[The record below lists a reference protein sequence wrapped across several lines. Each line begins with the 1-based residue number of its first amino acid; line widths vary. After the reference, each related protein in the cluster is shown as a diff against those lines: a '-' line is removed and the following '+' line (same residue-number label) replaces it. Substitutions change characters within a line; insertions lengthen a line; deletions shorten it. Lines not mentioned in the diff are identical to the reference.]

1 MDKENR
7 PDFKKGF
14 PKGSSLEVFLDL
26 YNPKIKE
33 KLKSKI
39 YAMWLNLEQKNNKR
53 ANEIGQQ
60 IQQIIK
66 NNKIN
71 YPKQN

>member
-1 MDKENR
+1 M
-7 PDFKKGF
+7 
-14 PKGSSLEVFLDL
+14 FLSL
-26 YNPKIKE
+26 YNPKIKN
-33 KLKSKI
+33 KLKTKV
-39 YAMWLNLEQKNNKR
+39 YAMWSSLAQGKNER

-66 NNKIN
+66 NSKIN